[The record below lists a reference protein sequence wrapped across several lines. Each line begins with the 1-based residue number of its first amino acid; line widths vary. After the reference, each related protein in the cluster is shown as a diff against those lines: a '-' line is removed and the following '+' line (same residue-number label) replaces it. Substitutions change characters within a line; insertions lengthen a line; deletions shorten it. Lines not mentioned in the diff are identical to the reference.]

1 MLTYL
6 ISGSM
11 FLFFA
16 LALLSDAK
24 IKELPEII
32 KRQYGEIANSRADEI
47 EKELSGL
54 LDQVKILSQSSFIKT
69 MDMEAIKRYLPE
81 LVLDEKI
88 RNMTIAAPDGIGWTT
103 RGMDIDISEQEQ
115 YRKIFIE
122 KQEYSIS
129 QPFISP
135 YADPDMPVVIIS
147 YAIRREK
154 ENVGL
159 INVVIEVE
167 FMSKIVRQ
175 MDLGETGH
183 GFIVNSQGMIVAHPD
198 IRFLG
203 GNNIRDY
210 MSNDEKV
217 IHRILDSESG
227 TVEYENEN
235 GMKMLG
241 FFKKIDK
248 SPNWTLII
256 SISEDE
262 VYNEVKNVRKTI
274 FIGFLICF
282 LLVII
287 FSYIYSDR
295 ISRPILKMKEVF
307 EKAADG
313 DLHVRADEKHSNEI
327 GAAAISFNIM
337 LDKVKEL
344 TYKDTVTGLYNYN
357 GFSVELPYKIKK
369 LKKSQGLLAIGIISI
384 DDFKRINSII
394 GYDGGN
400 DILKLIA
407 ENLKKQAREDEVIGR
422 FFGDE
427 YILLLW
433 EKDTEN
439 MEKRV
444 EDLWKYCSGEINV
457 RGNEFILKNSTG
469 VSIIKDGEY
478 DYNEVMHQA
487 TLAKLVVKKN
497 GGNDFR
503 FYNMDIDCAIKEEQR
518 IENELYHAIEKN
530 QLYLLYQPVVDV
542 HTGRITGAEA
552 LLRWRHDEFGKI
564 PIIKIIKIAEQSSL
578 IIDIGNWVLKEA
590 CKKNKEWQ
598 LKGYNPIVLSVNVSA
613 FQFEQSNFID
623 VVKNT
628 LEEIGLESKYLA
640 LEITETSAMDGV
652 REKLEKMKLLKDMGI
667 GIAIDDFGTG
677 YSSMA
682 YLTEFPIDTL
692 KIDRSF
698 VRDLSHD
705 DNAKAIANTIIN
717 MAKIMNM
724 RSIAEG
730 VETEEQRNFLKGKGC
745 DQIQGYLISKPT
757 SPHLIEEKFF

>member
-54 LDQVKILSQSSFIKT
+54 LDQVKILSQSSFIKA

-88 RNMTIAAPDGIGWTT
+88 RNMTIAAPDGFGWTT

-147 YAIRREK
+147 HAIRRGK

-313 DLHVRADEKHSNEI
+313 DLHVRADERHSNEI

-337 LDKVKEL
+337 LDKIKEL

-757 SPHLIEEKFF
+757 APHLIEEKFF

>member
-54 LDQVKILSQSSFIKT
+54 LDQVKILSQSSFIKA

-115 YRKIFIE
+115 YRKIFKE

-135 YADPDMPVVIIS
+135 YADPDMPVIIIS
-147 YAIRREK
+147 HAIRREK

-203 GNNIRDY
+203 GNNIKDY

-217 IHRILDSESG
+217 IHRVLDNESG

-313 DLHVRADEKHSNEI
+313 DLHVRADDRHSNEI

-337 LDKVKEL
+337 LDKIKEL

-552 LLRWRHDEFGKI
+552 LLRWRHDKFGEI

-652 REKLEKMKLLKDMGI
+652 REKLEKMKLLKNMGI

-757 SPHLIEEKFF
+757 APHLIEEKFF